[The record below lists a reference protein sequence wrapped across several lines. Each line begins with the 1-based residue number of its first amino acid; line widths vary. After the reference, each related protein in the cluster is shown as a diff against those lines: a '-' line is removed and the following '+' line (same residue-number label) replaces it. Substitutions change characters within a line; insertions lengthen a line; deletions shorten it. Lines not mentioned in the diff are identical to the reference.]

1 MINIE
6 DTFTPKVVP
15 ASEDYP
21 FGSIKPNSAQGAD
34 DGTRL
39 AAVWG
44 NDYEGFRQKAMSDA
58 NLIPN
63 GTPDTATNSQL
74 LDAIDAR
81 YRPSGWVPTVTEIGA
96 APSSHVGSTGDA
108 HGVATQLVNGFMS
121 AADKTKLDGISVG
134 ANVGV
139 IPNSTINSGT
149 HTKIT
154 YDEKG
159 LIISGTDATTA
170 DILESTDKKYV
181 SNSEK
186 INIGNLSG
194 INSGDET
201 KDSIEVKLSGSSI
214 VTTQGNT
221 FNGNS
226 ELVQTT
232 ADGKLPPLD
241 GSNLIN
247 LPSTT
252 GTGESNTA
260 SNYGTSGTGLFDS
273 KSGVD
278 LRFKNIDSES
288 GKISITANE
297 VNHTV
302 NLGVNLIKSDVGL
315 GNVTNV
321 EQLPLA
327 YLDIDTN
334 LTANSDTKVPSQKA
348 TKAYADTK
356 EPLLPSTPIAP
367 ESKFLNANKQWS
379 TISHSYTTDKNLEED
394 YQHINNTDRQ
404 NLDNLSGTNTGDE
417 TSYTI
422 LAKIGDGSKISSTYL
437 PSYVDD
443 VLEYTNLAAFP
454 TTGEAGKIY
463 VALDT
468 NKTYRWSGSAY
479 VYITSGAVDSVAGKT
494 GVVTLVKTDVGLSDV
509 DNTSDIN
516 KPIST
521 AQQSALDLKANL
533 ASPVLTGTPSAPTA
547 TVGTSTTQIATTAF
561 VNAEIA
567 NDAAPS
573 SHVGATGTAHG
584 VATTSVAGFMSADD
598 KTKLDGISGANTGD
612 QTITLTGD
620 VTGSGTGS
628 FATTLANSG
637 VTTGTYKSVT
647 VDAKGR
653 VTAGTNPTTLAG
665 YGITNAVANTR
676 TINGKS
682 LTDDITLTAT
692 DVGAIEATVATTT
705 TDGLMSSADK
715 TKLNGI
721 ATGANA
727 YVHPTIDGSLHVP
740 ATGAN
745 NNDKFLKAGDTAGSL
760 RWVTISKTDVGLYNV
775 DNTSDLDKPIS
786 TATQAALNTKYSP
799 TNKPTAADVGA
810 LPASGGTLSGD
821 LNTSGTIKL
830 TNTNSTGILNSFGRT
845 IVRGSNVATNVF
857 GNTTDAMY
865 FDGNSLTAWQVRY
878 NGTLYPIYH
887 TGKKP
892 TPAEI
897 GAQPATS
904 DIRVKSNIE
913 SLAPVLD
920 KVMLIDPKTFNM
932 EGREGTC
939 VGTIAQ
945 DWEVDF
951 PEVILNVPSTA
962 QGEPEMLK
970 GIDALGT
977 IGILLKAIQELKGEI
992 EELKNR

>member
-63 GTPDTATNSQL
+63 GAPDTATNSQL
-74 LDAIDAR
+74 LDAIDVR
-81 YRPSGWVPTVTEIGA
+81 YRHSNWVPTVTEIGA

-108 HGVATQLVNGFMS
+108 HGVATQLVNGFIS
-121 AADKTKLDGISVG
+121 STDKIKLDGIAQG

-139 IPNSTINSGT
+139 VPNSTINSGT

-181 SNSEK
+181 SDSEK

-288 GKISITANE
+288 GKISITTNE
-297 VNHTV
+297 INHTV
-302 NLGVNLIKSDVGL
+302 NLGVNLVKSDVGL

-356 EPLLPSTPIAP
+356 ESLLPSAPIAP
-367 ESKFLNANKQWS
+367 ESKFLNANKQWA

-404 NLDNLSGTNTGDE
+404 NLNNLSGTNTGDE
-417 TSYTI
+417 TSSTI

-494 GVVTLVKTDVGLSDV
+494 GVVTLVKADVGLSNV

-533 ASPVLTGTPSAPTA
+533 ASPALTGTPSAPTA

-573 SHVGATGTAHG
+573 SHVGSTGNTHG
-584 VATTSVAGFMSADD
+584 VATTSVAGFMSAAD
-598 KTKLDGISGANTGD
+598 KTKLNGIAAGANVYTHPD
-612 QTITLTGD
+612 
-620 VTGSGTGS
+620 
-628 FATTLANSG
+628 SG
-637 VTTGTYKSVT
+637 VTAGTYKSVT
-647 VDAKGR
+647 VDAKGH

-665 YGITNAVANTR
+665 YGITDALTDAPSDGKTYARKNAAWSEITSGGGSTTVLWANR
-676 TINGKS
+676 PSAS
-682 LTDDITLTAT
+682 LTPGGEIIISDLGYQKMYSDGTNWRPVGGRLRLRSQRGLKAAPIATLTGPGLFA
-692 DVGAIEATVATTT
+692 VPGGAVVIPAGLLTSDAAVTVQAEATETSGTSGILQLTAHIGTVNTGAGSNQFALANISSGTGGQFAVSTCIKFASSTTATTRR
-705 TDGLMSSADK
+705 DAGC
-715 TKLNGI
+715 
-721 ATGANA
+721 GANA
-727 YVHPTIDGSLHVP
+727 
-740 ATGAN
+740 
-745 NNDKFLKAGDTAGSL
+745 
-760 RWVTISKTDVGLYNV
+760 VTS
-775 DNTSDLDKPIS
+775 
-786 TATQAALNTKYSP
+786 
-799 TNKPTAADVGA
+799 
-810 LPASGGTLSGD
+810 
-821 LNTSGTIKL
+821 NTSGTANVLSIIDLTTKL
-830 TNTNSTGILNSFGRT
+830 DTSSVMYVNVGAY
-845 IVRGSNVATNVF
+845 SNVDGAVSKLVTYDVF
-857 GNTTDAMY
+857 
-865 FDGNSLTAWQVRY
+865 V
-878 NGTLYPIYH
+878 
-887 TGKKP
+887 
-892 TPAEI
+892 
-897 GAQPATS
+897 
-904 DIRVKSNIE
+904 
-913 SLAPVLD
+913 
-920 KVMLIDPKTFNM
+920 
-932 EGREGTC
+932 
-939 VGTIAQ
+939 
-945 DWEVDF
+945 
-951 PEVILNVPSTA
+951 
-962 QGEPEMLK
+962 EM
-970 GIDALGT
+970 
-977 IGILLKAIQELKGEI
+977 
-992 EELKNR
+992 